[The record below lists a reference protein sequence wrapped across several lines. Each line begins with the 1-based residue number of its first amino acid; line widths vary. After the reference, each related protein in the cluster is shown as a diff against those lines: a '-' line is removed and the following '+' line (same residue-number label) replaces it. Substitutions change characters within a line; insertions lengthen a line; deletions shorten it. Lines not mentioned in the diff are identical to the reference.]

1 MAILFGILLAG
12 FGLFM
17 LWRSLQLRRKGLF
30 TIGTVTRV
38 EWRRR
43 VPVVTVRFMTTRNKT
58 IIFSPG
64 GWTSL
69 NTSPFYQVGNPV
81 PVLYD
86 PNNPHDAV
94 IYTFDFMWILP
105 LALVGIGCFFI
116 YQGFV
121 H

>member
-1 MAILFGILLAG
+1 MAILFGTLLAG

-30 TIGTVTRV
+30 TIGTVAKVNMRGG
-38 EWRRR
+38 
-43 VPVVTVRFMTTRNKT
+43 VPIVTVSFKTIKNKT

-64 GWTSL
+64 GWTSIS
-69 NTSPFYQVGNPV
+69 NSAFYQIGSSV

-86 PNNPHDAV
+86 PANPKDAV
-94 IYTFDFMWILP
+94 IYTVDFMWVLP
-105 LALVGIGCFFI
+105 LFLVGLGSFFI